1 MMSEEMV
8 WWHFGGGITMTRK
21 IGLLLLC
28 GWCTTACGV
37 ADEPLPPQ
45 PAQPRVAQPLQPRA
59 PQPVQPP
66 LVQPGQPL
74 QPLQPRLPLVSSRL
88 LQLEEELE
96 LLQAQLDIKRA
107 HVKLAEVNAA
117 AKESRFKLLNELQ
130 GKAAFS
136 QLDVLDA
143 RYAWELAEA
152 ELRVCMAEMREIE
165 VKIKYAQRRW
175 EEAKGGRPQPKG
187 EPNARDFSVD
197 EKALAE
203 LAERIA
209 RLREQIDRNDE
220 AKKKAVIA
228 LTDAQEE
235 LSRAQALPETNAN
248 RANGIKQAET
258 KVQQARSEITRIDKE
273 KDTLLESLKQLQSQF
288 QELKKK

>member
-1 MMSEEMV
+1 
-8 WWHFGGGITMTRK
+8 MTRK

-28 GWCTTACGV
+28 GWCTTACSI

-45 PAQPRVAQPLQPRA
+45 PAQPRVVQPLQPRV
-59 PQPVQPP
+59 PQPAQPPAVQPVP
-66 LVQPGQPL
+66 PL
-74 QPLQPRLPLVSSRL
+74 QPLQPRLPLVGSRL

-107 HVKLAEVNAA
+107 QVKLAEVNAA
-117 AKESRFKLLNELQ
+117 AKESRFKLMNELQ

-136 QLDVLDA
+136 QLDLLDA
-143 RYAWELAEA
+143 RYAWELAQA
-152 ELRVCMAEMREIE
+152 ELRVRLTEMREME
-165 VKIKYAQRRW
+165 VKIKYAQRRLD
-175 EEAKGGRPQPKG
+175 EAKGGRPQPKG

-220 AKKKAVIA
+220 AKKKAVVA
-228 LTDAQEE
+228 LTDAQQE

-258 KVQQARSEITRIDKE
+258 KVQQAQGEITRIDKE
-273 KDTLLESLKQLQSQF
+273 RDELMKSLQQLQNEF